1 MFLSFVVPVYNAS
14 KYLEECLLSLISQ
27 DISPDEFEI
36 ICVDDGSTDDSKLIL
51 EDYRKRYSNV
61 VVCYQENTGVSSA
74 RNRGIKEAKG
84 NYIWFVDSDDFISHN
99 ILNQLKNIA
108 LTNNADRVTV
118 ESYSFKNNLDID
130 EQQRFYKNSLN
141 PNVPYKLVMAT
152 RTLYKREYL
161 LKNNIEFINGVHYGE
176 DGVFNY
182 QTLIH
187 NPATVESNLLGY
199 FYRVHDQSVTNID
212 EKIRTKKSLEGTS
225 VVFKILV
232 EDYNKK
238 VCVKETRRML
248 LYWMYATLK
257 SYAVLDDD
265 YFCDNFVWEYKLKNI
280 PFFDFELRKLN
291 RFLGKLSE
299 SHNYKRLVS
308 FYKRYLKKI
317 AFLKK
322 KDDNKKRI
330 KSYIK
335 HPRRLLKMLLK

>member
-1 MFLSFVVPVYNAS
+1 M
-14 KYLEECLLSLISQ
+14 
-27 DISPDEFEI
+27 
-36 ICVDDGSTDDSKLIL
+36 
-51 EDYRKRYSNV
+51 
-61 VVCYQENTGVSSA
+61 
-74 RNRGIKEAKG
+74 
-84 NYIWFVDSDDFISHN
+84 DSDDFISHN

-108 LTNNADRVTV
+108 LTNNADRITV

-265 YFCDNFVWEYKLKNI
+265 YFCDTFVWEYKLKNI

-291 RFLGKLSE
+291 RFFGKLSE
-299 SHNYKRLVS
+299 SHNYKSLVS

-330 KSYIK
+330 KSYVK